1 MIDKFLLVENGIQ
14 KPRSWCQVCPL
25 QLNWHCMQT
34 FSVDRRRKQVL
45 PKLKIHRQHFAKV
58 PYRYAF
64 NHRQHTLCMIVL
76 KKCMEYKGELF
87 PQHNIAPKKVTV
99 NGGPKEVKELLQLCC
114 RCLSSRSKEVQE
126 LDKEYLFQTW
136 FPTMSSRSKTL
147 PP

>member
-1 MIDKFLLVENGIQ
+1 MVYRSQDLGARYAHFNWIAIACRLSQWTEGGNRFSPNSKSIGSILQKYHIDMHLIIANILMHDSIKEMYGIQ
-14 KPRSWCQVCPL
+14 RWVISSTQY
-25 QLNWHCMQT
+25 
-34 FSVDRRRKQVL
+34 S
-45 PKLKIHRQHFAKV
+45 
-58 PYRYAF
+58 
-64 NHRQHTLCMIVL
+64 
-76 KKCMEYKGELF
+76 
-87 PQHNIAPKKVTV
+87 PKKVTV